1 MESPTHGRGKII
13 PKGEIRALLPED
25 GKRSWAEK
33 THRCPLQPLH
43 WITVLAFLLH
53 CLFFFNFQRRL
64 CQKLQLILSPKSL
77 CYDVPYKEPYGNFY
91 GLQFRKTVGAP
102 DELME
107 SLRSDNE
114 SEVIHHVSLLT

>member
-33 THRCPLQPLH
+33 NPQMSTSTATLDNSLSIP
-43 WITVLAFLLH
+43 TS
-53 CLFFFNFQRRL
+53 LFFFNFQRRL